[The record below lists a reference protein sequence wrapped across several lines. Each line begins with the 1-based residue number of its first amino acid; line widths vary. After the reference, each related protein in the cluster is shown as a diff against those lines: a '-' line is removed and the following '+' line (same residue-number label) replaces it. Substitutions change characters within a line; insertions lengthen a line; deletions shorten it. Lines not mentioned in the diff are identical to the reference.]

1 MIHTDV
7 TGRAGVVGRL
17 LEALST
23 RVTKRLRSAYLQA
36 AFTSL
41 PVKRDVRADLRIE
54 DGVLVVRVRGAGR
67 EAKPYLG
74 RFVAEVLGPVDF
86 ALEVRA

>member
-1 MIHTDV
+1 MIHADTTD
-7 TGRAGVVGRL
+7 RAGVVGRL

-23 RVTKRLRSAYLQA
+23 RVTKRLRSAWLQA

-41 PVKRDVRADLRIE
+41 PVKREVRAKLRIE
-54 DGVLVVRVRGAGR
+54 DGMLVVRVKGAGR
-67 EAKPYLG
+67 EAKPYLV

-86 ALEVRA
+86 VLEVRA